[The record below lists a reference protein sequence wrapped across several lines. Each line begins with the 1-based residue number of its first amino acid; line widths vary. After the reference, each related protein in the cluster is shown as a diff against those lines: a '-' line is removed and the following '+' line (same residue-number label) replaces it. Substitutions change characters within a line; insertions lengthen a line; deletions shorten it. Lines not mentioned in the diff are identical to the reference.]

1 MTAAASSRRSLF
13 WASCSAMFLFG
24 IVLAILGALFGLPA
38 MRMRLHADLVQQ
50 GDILFVLFLGVF
62 ASTILVGPVIDR
74 YGNKIVLSV
83 SGAATAAALA
93 GFAGVQSVSA
103 ASLYAFVLGFGGGGL
118 NTAANALIADVYPER
133 RAEMLNLVGTFF
145 GVGAFFIPLLA
156 ASLAGRVTIPQ
167 LLAVAAALAALC
179 TIAYLLLP
187 FPPAAESSGFSMFA
201 SVRAARIPGVV
212 LLSFV
217 LFFESGNESAV
228 GGWMSTYAGS
238 AGLSPSIATWILAAY
253 WAAMMIGRV
262 ISARIVERVRK
273 ETMVLASG
281 IGSAIGMA
289 ILLLDR
295 SVVTLTIAGMILGLA
310 FAAVYPTTLAIAGD
324 RYQRNAG
331 TIFGLLFAVG
341 LLGGMSF
348 PWAVGHISE
357 AWALRA
363 GMALPLV
370 GAAGIIGVILRA
382 SRDIRQRGAEA
393 TSATR

>member
-1 MTAAASSRRSLF
+1 
-13 WASCSAMFLFG
+13 
-24 IVLAILGALFGLPA
+24 
-38 MRMRLHADLVQQ
+38 
-50 GDILFVLFLGVF
+50 
-62 ASTILVGPVIDR
+62 
-74 YGNKIVLSV
+74 
-83 SGAATAAALA
+83 
-93 GFAGVQSVSA
+93 
-103 ASLYAFVLGFGGGGL
+103 
-118 NTAANALIADVYPER
+118 
-133 RAEMLNLVGTFF
+133 
-145 GVGAFFIPLLA
+145 
-156 ASLAGRVTIPQ
+156 
-167 LLAVAAALAALC
+167 
-179 TIAYLLLP
+179 
-187 FPPAAESSGFSMFA
+187 
-201 SVRAARIPGVV
+201 V

-357 AWALRA
+357 AWGLRA